1 MIFRTH
7 DELLS
12 IPVRLGKAYM
22 EGYQDT
28 FDGKPEAKMTSYQEQ
43 EAYQMGRSR
52 CEAEMRAEAS
62 RIG

>member
-7 DELLS
+7 EELMS

-22 EGYQDT
+22 DGYQDA
-28 FDGKPEAKMTSYQEQ
+28 FDGKPEAKMPSFREQ

-52 CEAEMRAEAS
+52 CEAEMRAE
-62 RIG
+62 RDRVG